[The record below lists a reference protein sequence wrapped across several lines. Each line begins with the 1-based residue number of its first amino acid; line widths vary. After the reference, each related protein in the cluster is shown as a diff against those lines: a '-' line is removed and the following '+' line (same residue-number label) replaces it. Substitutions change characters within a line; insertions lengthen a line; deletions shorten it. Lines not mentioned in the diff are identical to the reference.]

1 MNSKAHLC
9 ILFLVFIFCEDLIWW
24 VSGSHV
30 TLRNSGRS
38 AVHPPAVSV
47 SRCQS
52 LFRSFSPDGKKN
64 VLKKRKKEKEKKEGF
79 LGTDAQRFS
88 RQVSRTTSNQ
98 FPSYLCTSF
107 NSNLV
112 N

>member
-64 VLKKRKKEKEKKEGF
+64 VLKKRKKGG
-79 LGTDAQRFS
+79 LSGDRRVTVLQ
-88 RQVSRTTSNQ
+88 
-98 FPSYLCTSF
+98 TSF
-107 NSNLV
+107 SDDF
-112 N
+112 

>member
-1 MNSKAHLC
+1 MGPTLPSETLVGLRSTRPPYLC
-9 ILFLVFIFCEDLIWW
+9 RVASHCSVHFLRTVKKM
-24 VSGSHV
+24 
-30 TLRNSGRS
+30 
-38 AVHPPAVSV
+38 
-47 SRCQS
+47 S
-52 LFRSFSPDGKKN
+52 LK
-64 VLKKRKKEKEKKEGF
+64 KEKKEGF